1 MSLTEIITIN
11 CLMAGDALTQIFM
24 VEIALNTNI
33 SDLKAKIK
41 EALPIALLA
50 IVSYT
55 SPHAPLG
62 VPPTPLSDTR
72 SPSGSALA
80 AHAWLLQLL
89 VKVSDVFDDLDTGKV
104 HTEACPCMHFKASAS
119 SLSPATSAR
128 EDALNSD
135 NINQYDAIFI
145 NVAAWGTNK
154 HHFTNIDIFLN
165 AIEEDQGP
173 ESSPTF
179 VKDYPAKLDKK
190 AGLSPEAC
198 KHFNAM
204 DPKC

>member
-1 MSLTEIITIN
+1 
-11 CLMAGDALTQIFM
+11 M

-33 SDLKAKIK
+33 NDLKAKIK

-50 IVSYT
+50 IDLKLFKVSLT
-55 SPHAPLG
+55 PEELNPTLDPHNIEGA
-62 VPPTPLSDTR
+62 VR
-72 SPSGSALA
+72 
-80 AHAWLLQLL
+80 LLQLL

-104 HTEACPCMHFKASAS
+104 HVIVLPPSS

-135 NINQYDAIFI
+135 NINQYNAIFI

-154 HHFTNIDIFLN
+154 HHFTDIDIFLN

-198 KHFNAM
+198 KRFNAM